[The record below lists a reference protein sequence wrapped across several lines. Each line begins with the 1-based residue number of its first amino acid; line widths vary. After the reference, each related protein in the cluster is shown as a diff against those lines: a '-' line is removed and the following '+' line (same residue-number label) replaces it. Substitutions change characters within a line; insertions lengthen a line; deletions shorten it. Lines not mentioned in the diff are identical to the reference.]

1 MPFTLRL
8 VAVGSLLATP
18 LAAQRGRQAPAAPP
32 AGWPA
37 FTQTFDQYVAQDSSV
52 GASVLLLADGRV
64 VARHDVGYGDRAA
77 GQRTDSNTIY
87 HWASITKTLTAVAIM
102 QLRDLGK
109 LSLDDRVT
117 NYLPELR
124 QVHNPYGSMDD
135 ITIRMLLSHAAGFQ
149 DPTWPYRRG
158 EPWEPFEPTRWEQ
171 LVAMMPYQ
179 QLRFRPGSQYGYSN
193 PGFIYLAR
201 IIEQLTGDSWQ
212 TYVYKNLFGPLG
224 LTRSYFAA
232 TPYYLAPYRS
242 NNYDVT
248 ADSAGHLSV
257 TANGRDFDPGIT
269 IPNGGWNA
277 PLGDLVLWLRFLSG
291 AAGGDSSL
299 ARRYDLVLRR
309 SSLEE
314 MWQARYLAGE
324 PVATPDVPADS
335 IGMSF
340 FVLWRAGK
348 RFVGHTGSQAGFRSF
363 FYLDPVTRAG
373 VIAAFNTTNYA
384 RPRESAAGFRAVR
397 DSALA
402 LIGR

>member
-1 MPFTLRL
+1 MRVTLKL
-8 VAVGSLLATP
+8 MAVGSIIAAP
-18 LAAQRGRQAPAAPP
+18 LSAQRVKPESAPAP
-32 AGWPA
+32 AGWQA
-37 FTQTFDQYVAQDSSV
+37 FVQMFDRYLWQDSIV
-52 GASVLLLADGRV
+52 GASVLLLRDGLV
-64 VARHDVGYGDRAA
+64 AARHDVGFGDREL
-77 GQRTDSNTIY
+77 GQRTDTNTIY
-87 HWASITKTLTAVAIM
+87 HWASITKTLTAVAIV
-102 QLRDLGK
+102 QLRDRGK
-109 LSLDDRVT
+109 LSLEDRVT
-117 NYLPELR
+117 SYLPELR

-135 ITIRMLLSHAAGFQ
+135 ITIRMLLSHSAGFQ

-158 EPWEPFEPTRWEQ
+158 KPWEPFEPTRWEQ

-179 QLRFRPGSQYGYSN
+179 ELRFPPGAQYGYSN

-201 IIEQLTGDSWQ
+201 IVEQLTGDSWQ
-212 TYVYKNLFGPLG
+212 TYVYKNLFGPLD
-224 LTRSYFAA
+224 LRRSYFAA
-232 TPYYLAPYRS
+232 TPYYLAPFRS

-248 ADSAGHLSV
+248 ADSAGKVNV

-277 PLGDLVLWLRFLSG
+277 PLGDLSLWLRFLTG
-291 AAGGDSSL
+291 ATGGDSSL
-299 ARRYDLVLRR
+299 ARRYDLVLKR

-314 MWQARYLAGE
+314 MWRARYLAGE

-340 FVLWRAGK
+340 FVLWRAGA

-363 FYLDPVTRAG
+363 FYINPVTRAG

-384 RPRESAAGFRAVR
+384 RSRESAAGFRAVR

-402 LIGR
+402 LIAR